1 MQDGVSLQTH
11 AHTWQPASVLT
22 SSLFNL
28 DLLLSYLWPR
38 APAATGLAL
47 TDFEN
52 AIQVT
57 ARSKNPTPMT
67 CSVFSVTESQM
78 RTCGGSCCLEGNAE
92 RESLAAWGTH
102 LSSP

>member
-92 RESLAAWGTH
+92 RESLAVWGTH